1 MSVDMAFSI
10 DALSFIDGKSFA
22 SSLCSTTGRKAS
34 VCVFDQWRTP
44 LIELL
49 IAYSLAVIS
58 DVACARALVG
68 FEIDRGT
75 FSVAPV
81 GRPIPCH
88 SFSDLDLVSHLFEQG
103 YGVRGKPLLNI
114 HDIWHPLIVEARCVH
129 CFLNVHAVV
138 NHAHQD
144 IGNGGNNSSAA
155 GRT

>member
-34 VCVFDQWRTP
+34 VWVFDQWWTP

-49 IAYSLAVIS
+49 IAYRFAVIS
-58 DVACARALVG
+58 DVACAQALVG

-81 GRPIPCH
+81 GHPISCH
-88 SFSDLDLVSHLFEQG
+88 RFSDLDLMSHLFEQG
-103 YGVRGKPLLNI
+103 YGVRGEPLLYI
-114 HDIWHPLIVEARCVH
+114 HDIWHPLIVEARRVH
-129 CFLNVHAVV
+129 CFLNIHPVV
-138 NHAHQD
+138 DYPHQD
-144 IGNGGNNSSAA
+144 IRNGGNNSRAA